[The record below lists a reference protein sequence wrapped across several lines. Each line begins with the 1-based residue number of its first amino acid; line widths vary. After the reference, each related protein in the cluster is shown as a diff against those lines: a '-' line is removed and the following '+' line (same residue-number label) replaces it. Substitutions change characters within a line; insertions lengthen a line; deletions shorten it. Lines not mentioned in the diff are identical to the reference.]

1 VVHHHF
7 LKTAIIVITKL
18 ICIHFTKVSVSKK
31 AFSVA
36 EQPNLKPVLENRIWI
51 LQRLFFNSKQIFE
64 LMAERKIQ
72 KEKNKNKKHKKIA

>member
-1 VVHHHF
+1 M
-7 LKTAIIVITKL
+7 
-18 ICIHFTKVSVSKK
+18 HFTKFSVSSKFFPSLEK

-72 KEKNKNKKHKKIA
+72 KEKIKKKKHKKIA